1 MLNNWHKKE
10 KPFAGFAGFGGG
22 ATGLAFAGGSGGI
35 DATGGTKIPAEDSG
49 NGYTYHVFILAT
61 NANFQVNS
69 APGDATV
76 EILCIGGGGSG
87 GYFYG
92 SGGGAGGAV
101 HSTSFPITTGTYH
114 AYAGAGAA
122 ARPFAVGY
130 GNGGSA
136 SYFKPSSQPAQ
147 PSTANLYAMGG
158 GGGGYQGNPDSVFP
172 TSYRNTT
179 GCGGGA
185 NPPATPNIAPNFP
198 SVTQHPTATSRGGGS
213 FNGGR
218 GSSSSHGGGGGGLGG
233 NSNVTQSI
241 GVPGH
246 PYPGFP
252 APVIAPAIPGPVQ
265 PIWIP
270 AVGPTGLYGGGGHGY
285 VQPSGNRAPGGGGGW
300 SSGNQQFAN
309 GVSYTGGGGSGPVG
323 PVNGAGGPGI
333 VMLRYQP
340 S

>member
-1 MLNNWHKKE
+1 MM
-10 KPFAGFAGFGGG
+10 GMGGG

-35 DATGGTKIPAEDSG
+35 DITGGTKIPATDSG
-49 NGYTYHVFILAT
+49 NGYAYHVFLAHANT
-61 NANFQVNS
+61 NFVVNE
-69 APGDATV
+69 APGNATV

-101 HSTSFPITTGTYH
+101 HSTAFPISPGTYH
-114 AYAGAGAA
+114 AYAGAGAPY
-122 ARPFAVGY
+122 RPFAPGY
-130 GNGGSA
+130 GINGDA

-147 PSTANLYAMGG
+147 PSTSNLYAMGG
-158 GGGGYQGNPDSVFP
+158 GGGGYQGNPDSVFDTP
-172 TSYRNTT
+172 YRNST

-198 SVTQHPTATSRGGGS
+198 SVTQHPTGTSRGGGS

-218 GSSSSHGGGGGGLGG
+218 GSSNSHGGGGGGLGS

-252 APVIAPAIPGPVQ
+252 APVIAPAIPGPVR
-265 PIWIP
+265 PIWVP

-285 VQPSGNRAPGGGGGW
+285 VQPSGGRAPGGGGAWVNGD
-300 SSGNQQFAN
+300 QTAAN
-309 GVSYTGGGGSGPVG
+309 GVSYTGGGGTGPSG

-333 VMLRYQP
+333 VMVRYQ
-340 S
+340 ST

>member
-69 APGDATV
+69 LPGDATV

-130 GNGGSA
+130 GNGGSVILQTIIA
-136 SYFKPSSQPAQ
+136 TCSTKYSQSLCDGWWWRRLSGKPR
-147 PSTANLYAMGG
+147 
-158 GGGGYQGNPDSVFP
+158 F
-172 TSYRNTT
+172 
-179 GCGGGA
+179 
-185 NPPATPNIAPNFP
+185 
-198 SVTQHPTATSRGGGS
+198 S
-213 FNGGR
+213 F
-218 GSSSSHGGGGGGLGG
+218 SHVL
-233 NSNVTQSI
+233 
-241 GVPGH
+241 
-246 PYPGFP
+246 
-252 APVIAPAIPGPVQ
+252 
-265 PIWIP
+265 
-270 AVGPTGLYGGGGHGY
+270 
-285 VQPSGNRAPGGGGGW
+285 
-300 SSGNQQFAN
+300 
-309 GVSYTGGGGSGPVG
+309 
-323 PVNGAGGPGI
+323 
-333 VMLRYQP
+333 
-340 S
+340 